1 VTAHGAWEHVNKT
14 NGDNTTAD
22 GRRRSSSG
30 QSYVFA
36 PHDLVA
42 GRYKIVRVLGA
53 GGSAEVYEAMD
64 IALGG
69 SVALK
74 TLRPVLANHAV
85 QLERFR
91 REIQNAR
98 KITHL
103 NVCRIFDMGLHGEGR
118 AQRFFLTMEFLR
130 GETLA
135 ERLANGAAYPTG
147 DALAVALQLCA
158 GLQAAH
164 EAGVI
169 HRDLKPSN
177 VMFANPNPTGSEERL
192 AITDFGL
199 ALSEEQQDLRL
210 TESGELLGTPEYM
223 APEQA
228 EPGEMTPATDVYAL
242 GLILYEMLTKRQP
255 FATAGTPLATVLRR
269 RHDPPDP
276 LRQYL
281 PDADPVWESV
291 ISRCLAREP
300 QDRYQSAGEVAA
312 ALEGQNPPDS
322 GQAAARGQGGLG
334 RLVDRL
340 RRRR

>member
-1 VTAHGAWEHVNKT
+1 MTKT
-14 NGDNTTAD
+14 NGDNTSAN
-22 GRRRSSSG
+22 GRRG
-30 QSYVFA
+30 PSYVFA
-36 PHDLVA
+36 AADLVA

-53 GGSAEVYEAMD
+53 GGSAEVYEALD

-74 TLRPVLANHAV
+74 TLRPVLATHAV

-98 KITHL
+98 KITHP

-118 AQRFFLTMEFLR
+118 AQRFFLTMELLR
-130 GETLA
+130 GESLA
-135 ERLANGAAYPTG
+135 DRLAAGAAYAPA
-147 DALAVALQLCA
+147 DALAVALQICA

-169 HRDLKPSN
+169 HRDLKPGN
-177 VMFANPNPTGSEERL
+177 VMFASTSGAGSERV

-199 ALSEEQQDLRL
+199 ALSDEQQDLRL

-255 FATAGTPLATVLRR
+255 FAVAGTPLATVLRR
-269 RHDPPDP
+269 RHDPPEP
-276 LRQYL
+276 LRRHL
-281 PDADPVWESV
+281 PDVAPEWEAT
-291 ISRCLAREP
+291 INRCLEREP
-300 QDRYQSAGEVAA
+300 EKRFQSAAAVAA
-312 ALEGQNPPDS
+312 ALEGRRPPDS
-322 GQAAARGQGGLG
+322 GPAAVRGLG

>member
-1 VTAHGAWEHVNKT
+1 
-14 NGDNTTAD
+14 
-22 GRRRSSSG
+22 
-30 QSYVFA
+30 VFA
-36 PHDLVA
+36 AADLVA

-53 GGSAEVYEAMD
+53 GGSAEVYEALD

-74 TLRPVLANHAV
+74 TLRPVLATHAV

-98 KITHL
+98 KITHP

-118 AQRFFLTMEFLR
+118 AQRFFLTMELLR
-130 GETLA
+130 GESLA
-135 ERLANGAAYPTG
+135 DRLAAGPAYGPSE
-147 DALAVALQLCA
+147 ALGVALQLCA

-169 HRDLKPSN
+169 HRDLKPGN
-177 VMFANPNPTGSEERL
+177 VMFASSSGAGAERV

-199 ALSEEQQDLRL
+199 ALSDEQQDLRL

-255 FATAGTPLATVLRR
+255 FAVAGTPLATVLRR
-269 RHDPPDP
+269 RHDPPEP
-276 LRQYL
+276 LRRHL
-281 PDADPVWESV
+281 PDVAPEWEAT
-291 ISRCLAREP
+291 INRCLERAPEKRF
-300 QDRYQSAGEVAA
+300 QSAAAVAA
-312 ALEGQNPPDS
+312 ALEGRPPDP
-322 GQAAARGQGGLG
+322 GQAAPRGLG

>member
-1 VTAHGAWEHVNKT
+1 
-14 NGDNTTAD
+14 
-22 GRRRSSSG
+22 
-30 QSYVFA
+30 
-36 PHDLVA
+36 VA

-53 GGSAEVYEAMD
+53 GGSAEVYEAID

-74 TLRPVLANHAV
+74 TLRPVLATHAV

-118 AQRFFLTMEFLR
+118 AQRFFLTMELLR
-130 GETLA
+130 GESLA
-135 ERLANGAAYPTG
+135 ERLATGSAYQP
-147 DALAVALQLCA
+147 DEALLVALQICA

-164 EAGVI
+164 EAGVV
-169 HRDLKPSN
+169 HRDLKPGN
-177 VMFANPNPTGSEERL
+177 ILFASVTPTGSSERL

-199 ALSEEQQDLRL
+199 ALSDEQQDLRL

-242 GLILYEMLTKRQP
+242 GLILYEMLSKRQP
-255 FATAGTPLATVLRR
+255 FAAAGTPLATVLRR
-269 RHDPPDP
+269 RHEPPEP
-276 LRQYL
+276 LRHHL
-281 PDADPVWESV
+281 PDIDAVWEST
-291 ISRCLAREP
+291 INHCLERDP
-300 QDRYQSAGEVAA
+300 QKRFQSAAAVAA
-312 ALEGQNPPDS
+312 ALEGRRPPDS
-322 GQAAARGQGGLG
+322 GQATPRRLG
-334 RLVDRL
+334 KLVDRL
-340 RRRR
+340 RGRR

>member
-1 VTAHGAWEHVNKT
+1 MTKT
-14 NGDNTTAD
+14 HGDNIPAD
-22 GRRRSSSG
+22 GRRG
-30 QSYVFA
+30 PSYVFA
-36 PHDLVA
+36 PGDLVA
-42 GRYKIVRVLGA
+42 ERYKIVRVLGA
-53 GGSAEVYEAMD
+53 GGSAEVYEALD

-74 TLRPVLANHAV
+74 TLRPVLATHAV

-103 NVCRIFDMGLHGEGR
+103 NVCRIFDMGLHGGGR
-118 AQRFFLTMEFLR
+118 GQRFFLTMEMLR
-130 GETLA
+130 GESLA
-135 ERLANGAAYPTG
+135 ERLSAGPPYQPS
-147 DALAVALQLCA
+147 DAMVIALQLCA

-169 HRDLKPSN
+169 HRDLKPGN
-177 VMFANPNPTGSEERL
+177 VMFASGAPPGASERI

-199 ALSEEQQDLRL
+199 ALSDEQQDLRL

-242 GLILYEMLTKRQP
+242 GLILYEMLTKKQP
-255 FATAGTPLATVLRR
+255 FAIAGTPLATVLRR
-269 RHDPPDP
+269 RHDPPEP
-276 LRQYL
+276 LRRHL
-281 PDADPVWESV
+281 PEVDPVWEST
-291 ISRCLAREP
+291 INRCLERAPER
-300 QDRYQSAGEVAA
+300 RFQSAAAVAA
-312 ALEGQNPPDS
+312 ALEGRRPPDS
-322 GQAAARGQGGLG
+322 DQAAPRGFG

-340 RRRR
+340 RGRR

>member
-1 VTAHGAWEHVNKT
+1 MTKT
-14 NGDNTTAD
+14 NGDNTPAT
-22 GRRRSSSG
+22 GRRVPPHG
-30 QSYVFA
+30 QPYVFA

-53 GGSAEVYEAMD
+53 GGSAEVYEALD

-74 TLRPVLANHAV
+74 TLRPMLANHAV

-118 AQRFFLTMEFLR
+118 GQRFFLTMELLR
-130 GETLA
+130 GESLA
-135 ERLANGAAYPTG
+135 DRLAGGPTYTTD
-147 DALAVALQLCA
+147 DALTVALQICA

-164 EAGVI
+164 EAGVV
-169 HRDLKPSN
+169 HRDLKPGN
-177 VMFANPNPTGSEERL
+177 VMFANASPTGSGERV

-255 FATAGTPLATVLRR
+255 FAVAGTPLATVLRR

-276 LRQYL
+276 LRVHL
-281 PDADPVWESV
+281 PTVDPIWEST
-291 ISRCLAREP
+291 IHRCLEREP
-300 QDRYQSAGEVAA
+300 ARRFQSAAEIAA
-312 ALEGQNPPDS
+312 ALEGRGPPEP
-322 GQAAARGQGGLG
+322 GQAAPRDGGGTFG
-334 RLVDRL
+334 RFVDRF